1 MPRRMWKFLIGC
13 VTIQIEGLYPEVLI
27 NEISAKYKLRGV
39 RRQGHT
45 RVELTVRAAHAEK
58 IWNAATR
65 RGMQCRILK
74 KDLPMRAMEQLFCR
88 WWIPLTAVI
97 LLTCAVWCAGC
108 CFTIEIIGNETLS
121 EFAICELLR
130 QNGIAAG
137 MRKSEIDLLRVKNA
151 LYREYSS
158 LAYAEVRFDGTAL
171 QIILQEGKEIPEL
184 LSHEPCT
191 IVAEKRGVIRS
202 VTVGEGVACVEPGD
216 SVAAGD
222 PLILGAYQKKEKD
235 FLVHARGRVMA
246 QVEYFADAE
255 ISLKTG
261 LVRTGNS
268 AKVRYLCT
276 GNMKIPLS
284 GENPY
289 ELFEEE
295 LLTEKIVPENMPAYL
310 RIEDVIYYECRR
322 GVTDELRAAAEIAL
336 REEAYYAALK
346 QLPEDAQILDFY
358 SMISEEKNTL
368 YAVATVTV
376 LEEIGREI
384 PAELENREDTV
395 TRE

>member
-1 MPRRMWKFLIGC
+1 
-13 VTIQIEGLYPEVLI
+13 
-27 NEISAKYKLRGV
+27 
-39 RRQGHT
+39 
-45 RVELTVRAAHAEK
+45 
-58 IWNAATR
+58 
-65 RGMQCRILK
+65 
-74 KDLPMRAMEQLFCR
+74 
-88 WWIPLTAVI
+88 
-97 LLTCAVWCAGC
+97 
-108 CFTIEIIGNETLS
+108 
-121 EFAICELLR
+121 
-130 QNGIAAG
+130 
-137 MRKSEIDLLRVKNA
+137 
-151 LYREYSS
+151 
-158 LAYAEVRFDGTAL
+158 
-171 QIILQEGKEIPEL
+171 
-184 LSHEPCT
+184 
-191 IVAEKRGVIRS
+191 
-202 VTVGEGVACVEPGD
+202 
-216 SVAAGD
+216 
-222 PLILGAYQKKEKD
+222 
-235 FLVHARGRVMA
+235 MA

-268 AKVRYLCT
+268 AKVRYLCI

-295 LLTEKIVPENMPAYL
+295 LLTERIVPENMSAYL
-310 RIEDVIYYECRR
+310 RIEDVIYYECKR

-358 SMISEEKNTL
+358 SVISEEKNTL

-384 PAELENREDTV
+384 PAELENREDIV